1 MQRLLATLTSVWL
14 IGTCFSGGA
23 RADTILNQTNVVG
36 LPANA
41 APSQHAFTDPTAEAL
56 TVTLTDFQTPA
67 TFSTLEIAVTLG
79 DTLVGSATVDAT
91 HTATVALPAAAGN
104 YTLYVV
110 GAPDSVQQF
119 GSFGVCVTRDADPTP
134 RTCVPDYSYSDSLT
148 TPSPATSTGTATL
161 STNFTTTSAGIYTIT
176 LSDDAFPVPLS
187 SLSAIITQGSTQVGG
202 IISAGSPVQLSLAA
216 GTTYQLL
223 AAASADA
230 NLKAGLYGLHI
241 VDPANAVVFD
251 RSIPVGALPPATI
264 VANPAAQPLTLTLND
279 FGYPAPL
286 TGLGVVVTSGGI
298 ALGTLNAAG
307 TLPIALAPS
316 GQLDVWTYAVP
327 GAEPGVYGLNLTSS
341 TAALLSTTQVINPAA
356 NSGSMDFAFVVN
368 LPAAATYSLAAVD
381 FQFPSQ
387 LGALSATVAQN
398 GVVLPQTSGGNFTA
412 QTGNAIVLVNAQP
425 PQNGNG
431 IFGVTVSSTAATP
444 QVLLDQTQAVGGVFD
459 TQIVNVGTSGA
470 YNVTLAD
477 LAFPKAFQNLAMVL
491 SSGSQVLGKIYG
503 GGTFPVAISPGQY
516 VLTFVAS
523 PDPVGYGLYS
533 VNVSSTAPT
542 VSFTAA
548 SSSVAAG
555 QTVQLTW
562 SSQNATACM
571 AGGASVWTGSQPTS
585 GTLAV
590 VITATATLTLTC
602 TGPGGSAVQ
611 SVTVTATAA
620 PPSKSGGGGS
630 ADSLLLLILA
640 MAASIRFLTPA
651 ARRVSRNGK
660 HTMRTRVT

>member
-1 MQRLLATLTSVWL
+1 MHRLLAALTSSVWL
-14 IGTCFSGGA
+14 IGTCFTGIA
-23 RADTILNQTNVVG
+23 QAETILNQTNIVG
-36 LPANA
+36 LPANP
-41 APSQHAFTDPTAEAL
+41 APSQHAFTDPAAEAL

-67 TFSTLEIAVTLG
+67 AFSTLEIAVTLG
-79 DTLVGSATVDAT
+79 DTLVGTATVDAS
-91 HTATVALPAAAGN
+91 HTSTVALPPAAGN

-148 TPSPATSTGTATL
+148 TPSAPTSTGTATL
-161 STNFTTTSAGIYTIT
+161 STNFTTNAAGTYTIT
-176 LSDDAFPVPLS
+176 LSDDAFPAALS
-187 SLSAIITQGSTQVGG
+187 SVSAIITQGSTQVGG
-202 IISAGSPVQLSLAA
+202 IISAGSPVQLNLAA

-223 AAASADA
+223 GAATAAA
-230 NLKAGLYGLHI
+230 NLKAGLYGIHI
-241 VDPANAVVFD
+241 VDPTNAVVFD
-251 RSIPVGALPPATI
+251 RSIPVGGLAPATI
-264 VANPAAQPLTLTLND
+264 VSNPSAQPLTLTLND

-286 TGLGVVVTSGGI
+286 AGLGAAVTSGGI

-307 TLPIALAPS
+307 TLSIAAAPA
-316 GQLDVWTYAVP
+316 GQIDVWIYAVP
-327 GAEPGVYGLNLTSS
+327 GAEPGVYGLNLSS
-341 TAALLSTTQVINPAA
+341 NTAALLSTTQVVNPAVT
-356 NSGSMDFAFVVN
+356 SGSMDFAFVVS
-368 LPAAATYSLAAVD
+368 LPAAATYSLIVDD

-387 LGALSATVAQN
+387 LGALTATVAQN
-398 GVVLPQTSGGNFTA
+398 GAVLQQTSGGNFTA
-412 QTGNAIVLVNAQP
+412 QAGNAIVLVNVQP

-431 IFGVTVSSTAATP
+431 IFGVTVATTASTP
-444 QVLLDQTQAVGGVFD
+444 QFLLDQTQAVGGVFD

-470 YNVTLAD
+470 YNVTLTD

-516 VLTFVAS
+516 VLTFVAT

-533 VNVSSTAPT
+533 VNISSTAPT

-548 SSSVAAG
+548 SSSVPAG

-571 AGGASVWTGSQPTS
+571 ASGASVWSGSQPIS

-602 TGPGGSAVQ
+602 TGPGGSAMQ

-620 PPSKSGGGGS
+620 AASSSGGGG
-630 ADSLLLLILA
+630 AANWLLLLILA
-640 MAASIRFLTPA
+640 MAASIRFLTPTV
-651 ARRVSRNGK
+651 RRVQRC
-660 HTMRTRVT
+660 